1 MTVERWTT
9 EGGNVKT
16 VGEGRQGSRQGI
28 EKLTQR
34 EGYGKVK

>member
-9 EGGNVKT
+9 EGRKVTTG
-16 VGEGRQGSRQGI
+16 GEGRQGSRQGI
-28 EKLTQR
+28 ERLTQR